1 MAEITVLYTPSTNS
15 DEIKAREIQPRK
27 MGVPDGTGHKQQEL
41 DSRCDP
47 RNEEATSEN
56 GDSRNR
62 GGAIW
67 DVGQTWAK
75 VDSGSTSTHSQ
86 LYIQDLFKLARFS
99 FFTIPWGI
107 FRKPTNHRTTHL
119 GSLQLSEWQSWEKSP
134 HHQYS
139 WGVYLGVHPISK
151 WLISH
156 I

>member
-1 MAEITVLYTPSTNS
+1 MNRLGPLCVNNGALNVLFMAEITVLYTPSTNS

-27 MGVPDGTGHKQQEL
+27 MGYRAQATRT
-41 DSRCDP
+41 RCDP

-67 DVGQTWAK
+67 DVGQTWAT
-75 VDSGSTSTHSQ
+75 VDAGSTSTHSQ

-107 FRKPTNHRTTHL
+107 FRKPTNHRTTRL
-119 GSLQLSEWQSWEKSP
+119 GSLQLSEWQSWENSP
-134 HHQYS
+134 HHHYS
-139 WGVYLGVHPISK
+139 
-151 WLISH
+151 
-156 I
+156 